1 MDNFFTDINSKF
13 FNVFTTNRE
22 INYDLLSIIN
32 NNIESNINNTAT
44 RDEIINWIVGYFN
57 NHPTVLI
64 IDDETGDVEEP
75 DYKKIASDKI
85 RYFVQ
90 TGWLNDEEDSN
101 FNITYM
107 VDENAILLLK
117 AMAEITTNRTK
128 QNELYGYVYSI
139 YSSIKN
145 FSIEQ
150 AVGITEQIVSMT
162 KQLVS
167 LLRGVNNIVKK
178 YLTALLSNPILTPT
192 EILEKLLIEYN
203 DKVVLITLQNLRE
216 HDNPDMYK
224 NQIKEKLDMI
234 YYSSRTKLIDLYIR
248 DKKSGKDSVENISEA
263 DMFFRDSFDYVIDT
277 FNNIDEL
284 ISILN
289 KNNSKYISNARS
301 RTNFLLNDSSRVDG
315 VINNILKNVSEID
328 FDDFL
333 EGGECE
339 EFNLF
344 DLGNIDESSLYKP
357 RTKSKP
363 IKNVEAEVV
372 EELPQDKLEELA
384 LNYFKD
390 NKYSSFSINKYVM
403 ESMDGKNRIEAKD
416 LTSESKDE
424 DSLKQFLVLLYSNNS
439 SVEYKVKLDDNL
451 DKYKKY
457 GIMFDNFF
465 IERR

>member
-1 MDNFFTDINSKF
+1 MDNFFTDLNSKF

-32 NNIESNINNTAT
+32 NNIESNVNNTAT
-44 RDEIINWIVGYFN
+44 RDEIINWIVGYLN
-57 NHPTVLI
+57 NHPPMQI
-64 IDDETGDVEEP
+64 IDDETGAVEEP

-90 TGWLNDEEDSN
+90 TGWLNDEEDAN

-117 AMAEITTNRTK
+117 SMAEITASRTK

-139 YSSIKN
+139 YSSVNN
-145 FSIEQ
+145 FTIEQ

-162 KQLVS
+162 KQLIS

-178 YLTALLSNPILTPT
+178 YLTALLSNPNLTPS
-192 EILEKLLIEYN
+192 EILEKLLIDYN
-203 DKVVLITLQNLRE
+203 DKVVLKTLQNLRE
-216 HDNPDMYK
+216 HDNPNMYK
-224 NQIKEKLDMI
+224 NQIKGKLDMI
-234 YYSSRTKLIDLYIR
+234 YYDSWQRLVDLYIR
-248 DKKSGKDSVENISEA
+248 DKKSGKQDQENINEA
-263 DMFFRDSFDYVIDT
+263 KTFFRESFDYVIDT

-284 ISILN
+284 ISVLN
-289 KNNSKYISNARS
+289 KNNSKYVSNAKS
-301 RTNFLLNDSSRVDG
+301 RTNFLLNDSGKIDG

-328 FDDFL
+328 FDDFM

-344 DLGNIDESSLYKP
+344 DLGNIDESSLYKA
-357 RTKSKP
+357 RSKAKP
-363 IKNVEAEVV
+363 VKNVEVEVID
-372 EELPQDKLEELA
+372 ELPQDKLEELA

-390 NKYSSFSINKYVM
+390 NTYSSFAINKYVL
-403 ESMDGKNRIEAKD
+403 ESMNGKIKIEAKN
-416 LTSESKDE
+416 LISESKE
-424 DSLKQFLVLLYSNNS
+424 QDSLKQFLVLLYSNNS
-439 SVEYKVKLDDNL
+439 SVKYKVKLDNSL
-451 DKYKKY
+451 EKYKKY